1 MYKEIE
7 VDRNL
12 YHLLNVLFDLD
23 SYQFDREV
31 IALLNQ
37 LKSLVD
43 KKLWSGLDFEDYN
56 IMDEKIIVRY
66 LLEK

>member
-23 SYQFDREV
+23 SYKFDREV
-31 IALLNQ
+31 ITLLNQ

-43 KKLWSGLDFEDYN
+43 KKLWSGLDFENYN
-56 IMDEKIIVRY
+56 IMDEKIIVRS

>member
-12 YHLLNVLFDLD
+12 YHLLNVLLDLD
-23 SYQFDREV
+23 SYQFDRDV

>member
-23 SYQFDREV
+23 SYKFDREV

-43 KKLWSGLDFEDYN
+43 KKLWSGLDFEYYN

>member
-12 YHLLNVLFDLD
+12 YHLLDVLFDLD
-23 SYQFDREV
+23 SYKFDREV
-31 IALLNQ
+31 ITLLNQ

-43 KKLWSGLDFEDYN
+43 KKIWSGFDFANYN
-56 IMDEKIIVRY
+56 IMDEKIIVRF